1 MFSAQYRGGRTTT
14 ARTQANALQFA
25 TSIVAR
31 YWTIRPLMSFLV
43 SLFKP
48 LAYLSIPVLFL
59 RSLSNSSPI
68 ARYYIRALAYAG
80 TLASVGTGCIFAAI
94 GYSFMGSKYDVN
106 NFVAKVFYT
115 TVSWVFNIRV
125 EVEGEEYLNN
135 RPAILMANHQSML
148 DVIVI
153 GRCMP
158 KQTSIVSKESIKYT
172 PIGPFMILSGSV
184 FINRGNN
191 AAAVR
196 SLTNAGNLMK
206 KEKISTWM
214 FPEGT
219 RHLAAESSML
229 PLKKGGFHLAISAG
243 IPIIPIVVENY
254 YHLYHHGVF
263 NEGVIK
269 VKILPPVPTT
279 GLVASDAGKLAVS
292 VREQM
297 VEALHEISTHAPKP
311 KEIKA
316 PSTPP
321 QPQQPVI
328 EEKVPASPALSS
340 QSSALGVSASAVS
353 ISSSDSTSS
362 TRRSSEAGAE
372 TEEDE
377 GMVLVGRPE
386 TQ

>member
-1 MFSAQYRGGRTTT
+1 
-14 ARTQANALQFA
+14 
-25 TSIVAR
+25 
-31 YWTIRPLMSFLV
+31 MSFLV

-153 GRCMP
+153 GRYVSVFSAIIGEAEVFSTSCMP

-269 VKILPPVPTT
+269 VK
-279 GLVASDAGKLAVS
+279 SKL
-292 VREQM
+292 
-297 VEALHEISTHAPKP
+297 THFD
-311 KEIKA
+311 
-316 PSTPP
+316 
-321 QPQQPVI
+321 
-328 EEKVPASPALSS
+328 LSH
-340 QSSALGVSASAVS
+340 LF
-353 ISSSDSTSS
+353 
-362 TRRSSEAGAE
+362 
-372 TEEDE
+372 
-377 GMVLVGRPE
+377 
-386 TQ
+386 